1 MIRRR
6 SFILFEH
13 LLDVVQ
19 PRLPVRHMAGEQ
31 SRLARGDLV
40 ALDRVGLGVES
51 AHFLRELLSDRMGT
65 SNGLTGICPMANEAP
80 LTANG
85 HFCATSLPNGT
96 GLGLTITW

>member
-19 PRLPVRHMAGEQ
+19 PRLPVQHMAGEQ

-85 HFCATSLPNGT
+85 HFARRPYRMAPA
-96 GLGLTITW
+96 LG